1 MTKYSYEIKKKIVL
15 EYLSGKGGYKY
26 LAQQYGIPDHKTI
39 QRWVTVWQILLC
51 ILNRFVEHFTQYNDT
66 QIDHKSCECIVAKNS
81 HGETTSVMLEWQSEF
96 MRFKSVE

>member
-39 QRWVTVWQILLC
+39 QRWVTVW
-51 ILNRFVEHFTQYNDT
+51 
-66 QIDHKSCECIVAKNS
+66 
-81 HGETTSVMLEWQSEF
+81 
-96 MRFKSVE
+96 